1 MDMSAAPTPGRL
13 IRLSLP
19 LRAATPAGRYGATLT
34 LVLLMPLM
42 VLFSIGF
49 LYPIARLVIMSFG
62 DAAAD
67 LEQYRRIFATPLYL
81 GVLSRTISTAAI
93 VTLLSLMFGYP
104 VALAMSKARGRLALV
119 IAAAVLVPLW
129 TSVLVRSY
137 AWIVLLQRSGLVNAF
152 LVESGFI
159 AAPLKLLYTDGAVI
173 LAMTHVLMPFMIL
186 PIANALRSISPDY
199 ALAARSLGAGAIA
212 TFLRVV
218 LPLSLP
224 GVFAGCVMCFILAIG
239 FYITPALVGG
249 PEAMTMATLIAQQTT
264 VVLDWPFAAALSSVL
279 LLVTLLFVLV
289 FRRALSISKGI
300 NSVA

>member
-13 IRLSLP
+13 IGPALRLG
-19 LRAATPAGRYGATLT
+19 AATPAGRYGATLT
-34 LVLLMPLM
+34 LVLLMPLI

-67 LEQYRRIFATPLYL
+67 LEQYRRIFTTPLYL

-199 ALAARSLGAGAIA
+199 ALAARSLGAGSLA

-264 VVLDWPFAAALSSVL
+264 VVLDWPFAAALSTVL
-279 LLVTLLFVLV
+279 LLVTLLVVLA

>member
-1 MDMSAAPTPGRL
+1 MDMSAAATPERL
-13 IRLSLP
+13 VRPALR
-19 LRAATPAGRYGATLT
+19 LRAAIPAGRYGPILT
-34 LVLLMPLM
+34 LVLLMPVM

-49 LYPIARLVIMSFG
+49 LYPIVQLVIMSFG

-67 LEQYRRIFATPLYL
+67 LEQYRRIFTRPLYL

-186 PIANALRSISPDY
+186 PVANALRSISPDY
-199 ALAARSLGAGAIA
+199 ALAARSLGAGALA
-212 TFLRVV
+212 TFLRVI

>member
-1 MDMSAAPTPGRL
+1 MSAAPTPGRL
-13 IRLSLP
+13 IRPALR
-19 LRAATPAGRYGATLT
+19 LRAARPAGRYGPILT
-34 LVLLMPLM
+34 LVLLMPLT

-199 ALAARSLGAGAIA
+199 ALAARSLGAGPLA

>member
-1 MDMSAAPTPGRL
+1 MDTSAAPKSG
-13 IRLSLP
+13 SLTRWP
-19 LRAATPAGRYGATLT
+19 LLRAATPAGRYGPSLT
-34 LVLLMPLM
+34 LVLLMPLI

-49 LYPIARLVIMSFG
+49 LYPIGRLVIMSFG
-62 DAAAD
+62 DAAPG
-67 LEQYRRIFATPLYL
+67 LVQYRRIFATPLYL

-93 VTLLSLMFGYP
+93 VTVLSLTLGYP
-104 VALAMSKARGRLALV
+104 VALAMARARGRAALV
-119 IAAAVLVPLW
+119 IAAAVLIPLW

-152 LVESGFI
+152 LVDSGLT

-186 PIANALRSISPDY
+186 PVTNALRSIPPDY
-199 ALAARSLGAGAIA
+199 ARAARSLGAGSFA
-212 TFLRVV
+212 TFMRIV

-264 VVLDWPFAAALSSVL
+264 VVLDWPFAAALSTIL
-279 LLVTLLFVLV
+279 LLVTLTCVVV
-289 FRRALSISKGI
+289 FRRALSVSKGI
-300 NSVA
+300 HSVT